1 MDSWPLLALST
12 SRPSHTNVRV
22 AVRSS
27 KQSMA
32 GYVQRNAAPSA
43 SILRQPI
50 SSLPHTSIRFGSSK
64 VGNNHKRS
72 SARAGNSQSSNIS
85 RISSRAGNSRITS
98 RAGNSRITSR
108 AGSRI
113 NKVLASSNISKVV
126 RSHSTG
132 TKAGT
137 ASSPTTPVNRPTP
150 AGTSTHSTLRTSQF
164 WVRLKPSEV
173 AQSSRRALRTPRS
186 AEGLR
191 SKLPVALDNRRRMQ
205 TQLGRMTRC
214 GESAGCSSG
223 CWPAAVRPMPF
234 RSQRSSRRR
243 QSVLF
248 FPPSSCITT

>member
-27 KQSMA
+27 RQSMA
-32 GYVQRNAAPSA
+32 GYVQQNAASSA
-43 SILRQPI
+43 SMLKQPI
-50 SSLPHTSIRFGSSK
+50 TFSSLPHTSIRVGSSK

-85 RISSRAGNSRITS
+85 RISS

-137 ASSPTTPVNRPTP
+137 ASSPITLVNRPMP
-150 AGTSTHSTLRTSQF
+150 AGTSTHSTLRTREF

-186 AEGLR
+186 ADGLR